1 MLVQNQDIF
10 MSLTLVKEIEETAIL
25 LSSMY
30 DRGALTASQAYASAN
45 KLYDLANELA
55 STHYLSSD
63 IDLLILKY
71 RLIKFMNLINSV
83 EEF

>member
-1 MLVQNQDIF
+1 MLVQNQDLF

-30 DRGALTASQAYASAN
+30 DRGSLTASQAYASAN

-71 RLIKFMNLINSV
+71 RLIKFMNFINSV

>member
-1 MLVQNQDIF
+1 MLVQNQDLF

-30 DRGALTASQAYASAN
+30 DRGSLTASQAYASAN